1 MNQYYYIFIIGYKFM
16 IKMKNWLAKYWNK
29 YLKIEEKYQKEEKLK
44 MIIFNIKKK
53 QFDDA
58 QQEYINPFYD
68 KKLIKKKYL
77 LFL

>member
-1 MNQYYYIFIIGYKFM
+1 
-16 IKMKNWLAKYWNK
+16 
-29 YLKIEEKYQKEEKLK
+29 

-68 KKLIKKKYL
+68 KKLITLVDDKINFLDNLKKQ
-77 LFL
+77 